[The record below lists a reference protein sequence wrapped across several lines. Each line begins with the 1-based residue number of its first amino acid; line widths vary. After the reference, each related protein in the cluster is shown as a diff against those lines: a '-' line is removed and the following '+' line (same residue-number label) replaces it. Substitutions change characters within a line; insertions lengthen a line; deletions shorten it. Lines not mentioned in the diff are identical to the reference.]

1 MKKYKLIWKQSLNE
15 TELAILM
22 EEWEG
27 FFEVKEE

>member
-22 EEWEG
+22 EEWKG